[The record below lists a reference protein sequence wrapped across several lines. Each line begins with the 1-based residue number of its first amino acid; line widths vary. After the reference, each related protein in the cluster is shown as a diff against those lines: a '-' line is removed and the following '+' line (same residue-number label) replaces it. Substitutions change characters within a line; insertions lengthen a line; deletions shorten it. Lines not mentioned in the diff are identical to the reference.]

1 MGIKNY
7 TSNVDASVSLGEI
20 QAALA
25 RAGALQ
31 IMVDYDNGEPQAV
44 SFGMMGPC
52 GKIGFKLPAPVEGTM
67 QAFTRQKIKADK
79 EQATRTAWRN
89 VRDWVLAQVALM
101 ESCTIDAAQCFLPY
115 MVDRSGTTLYEAYSS
130 GRLMLGNGEET

>member
-1 MGIKNY
+1 MTTDKKY
-7 TSNVDASVSLGEI
+7 LTRPADLG
-20 QAALA
+20 
-25 RAGALQ
+25 RSG
-31 IMVDYDNGEPQAV
+31 
-44 SFGMMGPC
+44 ST
-52 GKIGFKLPAPVEGTM
+52 KT
-67 QAFTRQKIKADK
+67 TRQKIKADK

-101 ESCTIDAAQCFLPY
+101 ESCTVDAAQCFLPY

>member
-31 IMVDYDNGEPQAV
+31 IMVDYDNSEPQAV

-101 ESCTIDAAQCFLPY
+101 ESGLCLEMEKRHDI
-115 MVDRSGTTLYEAYSS
+115 R
-130 GRLMLGNGEET
+130 